1 MFNHWKFE
9 NREILKKKI
18 THKSVNC
25 FLMDY
30 LGGGLL
36 YIILCHLQI
45 VTVLLLRFQFE
56 CLLFIFL

>member
-30 LGGGLL
+30 LGRSSM
-36 YIILCHLQI
+36 YNFMSFANSDSFTSPFP
-45 VTVLLLRFQFE
+45 V
-56 CLLFIFL
+56 